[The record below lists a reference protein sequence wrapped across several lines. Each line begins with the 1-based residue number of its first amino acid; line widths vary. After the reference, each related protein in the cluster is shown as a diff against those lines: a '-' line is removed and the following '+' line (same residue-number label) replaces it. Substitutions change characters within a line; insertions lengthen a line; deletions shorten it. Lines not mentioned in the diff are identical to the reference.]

1 MNDLKEREMVVTVV
15 DIPEYCRKGKV
26 GIVAEYSKSLSYP
39 YGVLIEG
46 KIFNF
51 IRKEI
56 EKVGGLIV

>member
-1 MNDLKEREMVVTVV
+1 MNDFKEGDMVVTVV

-26 GIVAEYSKSLSYP
+26 GIVAEYSKSLSYL

-56 EKVGGLIV
+56 KKVGGLIV

>member
-1 MNDLKEREMVVTVV
+1 MNDLKEGDMIVTVD

-26 GIVAEYSKSLSYP
+26 GIVAEYSKSLSHP

>member
-1 MNDLKEREMVVTVV
+1 MNDFKEGDMAVTVV

-51 IRKEI
+51 IRNEI
-56 EKVGGLIV
+56 KKVGGLIV